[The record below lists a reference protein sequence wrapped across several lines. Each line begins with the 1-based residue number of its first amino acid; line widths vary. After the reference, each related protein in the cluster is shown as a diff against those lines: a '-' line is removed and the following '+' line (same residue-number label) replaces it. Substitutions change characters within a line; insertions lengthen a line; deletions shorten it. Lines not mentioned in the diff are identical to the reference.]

1 MIFCPNLSSRAAIK
15 HLQRINMLCDKIHD
29 ITDKNGPTHE
39 SRNGGHGLSA
49 PKTTMYA
56 EKPMAIQNS
65 MLILTTDT
73 S

>member
-1 MIFCPNLSSRAAIK
+1 
-15 HLQRINMLCDKIHD
+15 MLCDKIHD
-29 ITDKNGPTHE
+29 ITDRNGPIHE
-39 SRNGGHGLSA
+39 SRKGGHGLRT

-73 S
+73 SYDQMVRIIANGRHTKPK